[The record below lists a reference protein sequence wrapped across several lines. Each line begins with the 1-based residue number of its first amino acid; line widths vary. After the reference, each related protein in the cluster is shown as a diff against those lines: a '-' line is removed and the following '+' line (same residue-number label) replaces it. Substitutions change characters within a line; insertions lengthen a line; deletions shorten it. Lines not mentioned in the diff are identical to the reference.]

1 MLKLFNTLSRKIEAF
16 KPLSPGKVGMYTC
29 GPTVYDYTHIGHL
42 RKYINDDI
50 LKKTL
55 RANGYDVH
63 HVMNI
68 TDVGHLTSD
77 SDTGEDKMEKGA
89 SESGRTVWE
98 VAKFFEDYFFKSVNT
113 VNIERADIV
122 CRATEH
128 IGKQIKLIEALE
140 KNGLTYTTS
149 HAVYFNVAKF
159 PNYGKLSGQ
168 KLEDK
173 EIGSR
178 SDVFVDKSK
187 KHPADFALWFFTVG
201 HFKDHTMKWSSPW
214 GEGFPGWHIECSA
227 MSMEYLGESFD
238 IHTGGIDH
246 IPVHHENEI
255 AQSEGASGKQFV
267 KYWVHHDFV
276 NIDKE
281 KMSKSKKNFLK
292 VDEIVEKGYDPMA
305 LRYLYLTA
313 HYRSEIAFSFDSLG
327 GAQAALN
334 KLREEVRAWDQEDR
348 KPGEF
353 YNNFI
358 RAINEDLNI
367 PKALAVVWEMI
378 KSDIPSAQKSA
389 DLLAMDKIL
398 GLELDKVIGQKIEIP
413 EEVQKLVDQRENAR
427 KQKDFKRSD
436 ELRKEIKRL
445 GYEIE
450 DSPQEVKLKLTN
462 G

>member
-1 MLKLFNTLSRKIEAF
+1 MLKLYNTLSRKVEEF
-16 KPLSPGKVGMYTC
+16 KSLQKGKVGMYTC

-63 HVMNI
+63 HVMNV

-77 SDTGEDKMEKGA
+77 ADSGEDKMEKGA
-89 SESGRTVWE
+89 SETGRTVWE
-98 VAKFFEDYFFKSVNT
+98 VAKFYEDYFFKSVNT
-113 VNIERADIV
+113 VNIERADVV

-128 IGKQIKLIEALE
+128 ITKQIKLIEVLE
-140 KNGLTYTTS
+140 KKGLTYTTS
-149 HAVYFNVAKF
+149 HAVYFDVTKF
-159 PNYGKLSGQ
+159 ESYGKLSGQ
-168 KLEDK
+168 KLSEK
-173 EIGSR
+173 EVGSR
-178 SDVFVDKSK
+178 SGVFVDKSK

-255 AQSEGASGKQFV
+255 AQSEGATGKQFV

-292 VDEIVEKGYDPMA
+292 VEEIEEKGYDPMA

-313 HYRSEIAFSFDSLG
+313 HYRSEIAFSFDSLTA
-327 GAQAALN
+327 AQVALN
-334 KLREEVRAWDQEDR
+334 KLRDEVRGWGDGTES

-353 YNNFI
+353 YNNFL
-358 RAINEDLNI
+358 RALNEDLNM
-367 PKALAVVWEMI
+367 PKALAVVWEMV
-378 KSDIPSAQKSA
+378 KSDIPTSQKSA
-389 DLLAMDKIL
+389 DLLGMDKIL
-398 GLELDKVIGQKIEIP
+398 GLELGEYIGKKVEVP
-413 EEVQKLVDQRENAR
+413 EEVQKLINQRENAR

-445 GYEIE
+445 GFDVS
-450 DSPQEVKLKLTN
+450 DSSEGARIKKS
-462 G
+462 